1 MSWYLQKYLFYWALA
16 LGLEG
21 TRLPGAYEEET
32 EALRFL
38 DGFGTPPCL

>member
-16 LGLEG
+16 LGLEV
-21 TRLPGAYEEET
+21 TCLPGAYEEEM

-38 DGFGTPPCL
+38 NRFGTLLCL